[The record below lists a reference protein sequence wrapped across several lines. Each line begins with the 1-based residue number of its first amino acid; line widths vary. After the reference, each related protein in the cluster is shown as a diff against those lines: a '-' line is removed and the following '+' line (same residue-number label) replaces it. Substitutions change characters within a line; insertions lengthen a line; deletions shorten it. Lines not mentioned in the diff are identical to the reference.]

1 MKLPLGRRLIAM
13 LPYALAF
20 FILFFLAGV
29 LLTTAIT
36 EMGVTA
42 PIFTVASGTAIPLAC
57 GALAFLGALG
67 VAMAEDAKESTSA

>member
-1 MKLPLGRRLIAM
+1 MKLPFGRRVTAM

-36 EMGVTA
+36 EMGVT
-42 PIFTVASGTAIPLAC
+42 PIFTSMAIPLAC

-67 VAMAEDAKESTSA
+67 VAMAEDAKEGTAQ

>member
-1 MKLPLGRRLIAM
+1 MKLPFGRRVTAM

-42 PIFTVASGTAIPLAC
+42 PIFTSMAIPLAC

-67 VAMAEDAKESTSA
+67 VAMAEDASESVSS

>member
-1 MKLPLGRRLIAM
+1 MKLPFGRRITAM

-20 FILFFLAGV
+20 FILFFLAGL

-36 EMGVTA
+36 EMGVTS
-42 PIFTVASGTAIPLAC
+42 PVFTTMAVPLAC

-67 VAMAEDAKESTSA
+67 VAMAEDAKEAAGQ

>member
-1 MKLPLGRRLIAM
+1 M

-29 LLTTAIT
+29 LLTTAIV
-36 EMGVTA
+36 EMGATSA
-42 PIFTVASGTAIPLAC
+42 IFTSMAIPLAC

-67 VAMAEDAKESTSA
+67 VAMAEDAREATATQP